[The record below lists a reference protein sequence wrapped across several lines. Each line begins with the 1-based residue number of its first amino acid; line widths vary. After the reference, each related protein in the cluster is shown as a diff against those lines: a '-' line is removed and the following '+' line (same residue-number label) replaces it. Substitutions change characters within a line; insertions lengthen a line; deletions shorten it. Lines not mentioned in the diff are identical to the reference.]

1 MTRILATLALTIAV
15 VGAAP
20 ALAGG
25 SRHGSSS
32 GGWWGSSSGGH
43 GSSSGGY
50 GSSSGGYGSSSG
62 GYGSSSGGHTTPPT
76 DVPEPS
82 DAALVLMGAASLFV
96 GRKLQARRAAKRG

>member
-1 MTRILATLALTIAV
+1 MMKRALATLAVTIAL

-25 SRHGSSS
+25 GKGGWGSSS
-32 GGWWGSSSGGH
+32 GGW
-43 GSSSGGY
+43 
-50 GSSSGGYGSSSG
+50 GSSSG
-62 GYGSSSGGHTTPPT
+62 GYGSSSGGHGSSSSSGVTPPT

-82 DAALVLMGAASLFV
+82 DAALVLMGAATLFI

>member
-15 VGAAP
+15 AGAAP

-25 SRHGSSS
+25 NHSGSSS

-43 GSSSGGY
+43 
-50 GSSSGGYGSSSG
+50 GSSSG

-82 DAALVLMGAASLFV
+82 DAALVLMGAAGLFV
-96 GRKLQARRAAKRG
+96 GRKLQARRAALRG